1 MTAQPTDASS
11 SFEEA
16 ARRIEAEVRRWIANF
31 NDEVVPAVRRDGG
44 QALRRAARKLQEMAD
59 RLDRQAG
66 QGDDRHRG
74 EPR

>member
-16 ARRIEAEVRRWIANF
+16 ARRVEAEVRRWIANF

-44 QALRRAARKLQEMAD
+44 QALRRAAQKLQEMAD
-59 RLDRQAG
+59 KLDR
-66 QGDDRHRG
+66 DRG
-74 EPR
+74 APPSP